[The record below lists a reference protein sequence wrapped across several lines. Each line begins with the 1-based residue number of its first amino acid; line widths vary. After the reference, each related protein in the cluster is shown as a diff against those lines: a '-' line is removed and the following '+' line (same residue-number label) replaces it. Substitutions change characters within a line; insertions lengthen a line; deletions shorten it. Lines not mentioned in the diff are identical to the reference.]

1 MKPNFFIRLA
11 TLFLMVAGFSFL
23 SFFPQS
29 PRFSQAEEKLQLLGP
44 AEKSWT
50 KPRFS
55 EFGEE
60 RIQMV
65 QTQMI
70 RRSPPIRDSETLEA
84 MRQVPRH
91 LFVPWSLKPLA
102 HEDHPLPI
110 GHGQTISQ
118 PYIVALMT
126 EALHIKPNAKVLEIG
141 TGSGYQAAV
150 LSELT
155 PQVFTMEIIAPLGNE
170 ARERLQKLGY
180 HSVKVRIGDG
190 YFGWPEEAPFDGII
204 VTCAAGHIPPP
215 LIAQLSQ
222 GGRMVIPVGGAYQI
236 QRLMVVSKDQDGRVR
251 TNELLPVR
259 FVPMTGAIRREQ

>member
-1 MKPNFFIRLA
+1 MKLSKLIRFTTVTVILGGFFLLIC
-11 TLFLMVAGFSFL
+11 
-23 SFFPQS
+23 S
-29 PRFSQAEEKLQLLGP
+29 PRTRAFSQA
-44 AEKSWT
+44 AEKIQSSGSAENSWT
-50 KPRFS
+50 RPRFS

-60 RIQMV
+60 RAHMV
-65 QTQMI
+65 QTQMVQ
-70 RRSPPIRDSETLEA
+70 RSPSIRDSEVLEA

-91 LFVPWSLKPLA
+91 LFVPWSLKLMA

-126 EALHIKPNAKVLEIG
+126 EALQLKPNSKVLEIG

-155 PQVFTMEIIAPLGNE
+155 PQVFTMEIITPLANE
-170 ARERLQKLGY
+170 ARERLQELGY
-180 HSVKVRIGDG
+180 QTVKVRIGDG
-190 YFGWPEEAPFDGII
+190 YFGWPEEGPFDGII

-215 LIAQLSQ
+215 LIAQLRQ
-222 GGRMVIPVGGAYQI
+222 GGRMVIPVGGVYEV
-236 QRLMVVSKDQDGRVR
+236 QRLMVVTKDKEGRVL

-259 FVPMTGAIRREQ
+259 FVPMTGAIQREQ

>member
-1 MKPNFFIRLA
+1 MNSKECIRSKTLA
-11 TLFLMVAGFSFL
+11 GLVVSLFLLVCSLLIPAL
-23 SFFPQS
+23 SQGDENVQS
-29 PRFSQAEEKLQLLGP
+29 SDP

-55 EFGEE
+55 EYGEE
-60 RIQMV
+60 RTEMV

-70 RRSPPIRDSETLEA
+70 RRSPPIRDSRVLGA

-91 LFVPWSLKPLA
+91 LFVPWSLKRLA

-126 EALHIKPNAKVLEIG
+126 EALQMKPDAKVLEIG

-180 HSVKVRIGDG
+180 HTVKVKIGDG
-190 YFGWPEEAPFDGII
+190 YFGWPDEAPFDGII
-204 VTCAAGHIPPP
+204 VTCAAGHVPPP
-215 LIAQLSQ
+215 LIAQLRQ
-222 GGRMVIPVGGAYQI
+222 GGRMIIPVGGVYQV
-236 QRLMVVSKDQDGRVR
+236 QRLMVVTKDQSGRVR

-259 FVPMTGAIRREQ
+259 FVPMTGAIQKEQ